1 MLIAIIMV
9 LLFATFVI
17 IAVVIQGATKFSD
30 QSGVVLLLITE
41 LQLFDRVFTGSL
53 VLKLMLLTGAV
64 YR

>member
-17 IAVVIQGATKFSD
+17 IAVVIQGATKFTD